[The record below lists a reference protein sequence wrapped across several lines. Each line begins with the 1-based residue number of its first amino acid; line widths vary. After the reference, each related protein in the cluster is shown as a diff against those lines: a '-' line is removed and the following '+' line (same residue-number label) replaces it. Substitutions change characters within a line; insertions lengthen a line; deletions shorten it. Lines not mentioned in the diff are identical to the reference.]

1 MKETASFCKSY
12 LLWFFSLS
20 AILYAYS
27 VGFYNGNNSCSGA
40 EAIVNEVVTKA
51 VKADPSI
58 AAALL
63 RMVYHD
69 CFVRGCDA
77 SILLDPSLSN
87 PEPEK
92 NALINLSIRG
102 YEVIDTAKAA
112 LERLCP
118 GIVSCADII
127 ALAARDA
134 VGLSGGMAFDMPTGR
149 LDGMISSVQDVSDN
163 LPGTTLSA
171 KEMTQQFAQHGLT
184 QDEMVTLAGAHTIGQ
199 AHCDQFTNRLY
210 NFPGSPTGIDPTFH
224 PTYAQHLKSIC
235 AVETDSDILVPLDPL
250 SPNVFDNNY
259 FMNGVLGMVLF
270 SSDISLFYDVQTQAM
285 SHLNA
290 QHEELW
296 ETKFAKALV
305 HLASL
310 QLIEPGEPGEIR
322 TNCRSRN
329 HEL

>member
-1 MKETASFCKSY
+1 MNCWSMG
-12 LLWFFSLS
+12 
-20 AILYAYS
+20 
-27 VGFYNGNNSCSGA
+27 V
-40 EAIVNEVVTKA
+40 
-51 VKADPSI
+51 
-58 AAALL
+58 
-63 RMVYHD
+63 
-69 CFVRGCDA
+69 
-77 SILLDPSLSN
+77 
-87 PEPEK
+87 
-92 NALINLSIRG
+92 
-102 YEVIDTAKAA
+102 
-112 LERLCP
+112 
-118 GIVSCADII
+118 
-127 ALAARDA
+127 
-134 VGLSGGMAFDMPTGR
+134 
-149 LDGMISSVQDVSDN
+149 
-163 LPGTTLSA
+163 
-171 KEMTQQFAQHGLT
+171 
-184 QDEMVTLAGAHTIGQ
+184 AGAHTIGQ

-224 PTYAQHLKSIC
+224 PTYAEHLKSIC

-290 QHEELW
+290 QYEELW